1 MTTTTADQAS
11 RLRAMV
17 SGSADTAA
25 PIGPRC
31 PIVAVASG
39 KGGVGKTNVCVNLA
53 TLLARR
59 RVRTT
64 LIDADAG
71 VANADVLCGLRPP
84 RRLSAGRSARD
95 VAIQTPGGFV
105 LVPGSHAEVG
115 AAGLVR
121 EATLDASS
129 WSDLVLLDLSP
140 GVGLD
145 VVRPAL
151 AADRIIIVTT
161 PEPTAVTDGYALLKC
176 LTQEARLDAAA
187 LPSVGVV
194 VNQVRAEAEAR
205 EVFGRIAAA
214 ADRFLDTTPT
224 LAGWVHRDQRVVES
238 VRMQHPVA
246 ERCPRARATRDI
258 GRLADAIASELRVG
272 RGEAVGVASRVARWL
287 AGR

>member
-1 MTTTTADQAS
+1 MTATADQAS

-17 SGSADTAA
+17 SQSSPDAPAA
-25 PIGPRC
+25 GPRC
-31 PIVAVASG
+31 PVVAVASG
-39 KGGVGKTNVCVNLA
+39 KGGVGKTNICVNLA

-105 LVPGSHAEVG
+105 LVPGSHAEVN

-121 EATLDASS
+121 EATIDAGE

-151 AADRIIIVTT
+151 SADQIIIVTT

-187 LPSVGVV
+187 MPAVGVV
-194 VNQVRAEAEAR
+194 VNQVRSEQEAR
-205 EVFGRIAAA
+205 EVFSRIAAA
-214 ADRFLDTTPT
+214 ADRFLGATPT
-224 LAGWVHRDQRVVES
+224 LAGWVHRDQRVGES

-258 GRLADAIASELRVG
+258 GRLADGIASDLRVG
-272 RGEAVGVASRVARWL
+272 RGEVVGVASRVARWL